1 MLSRPGEAVVLVTGA
16 TGYVGSHIVKLLL
29 EEGELRVRATVR
41 NLEQEDKTKFLRELV
56 PDAKHPIELVQADL
70 LKEDTWKDAVKDCTY
85 VVHVAAPTPHSSLSK
100 DNDLLK
106 LAVDGTKAVL
116 QACADS
122 GTVKRVVL
130 TSSISAVFDQS
141 QPASALNER
150 EGKPFTEADWSN
162 AESATLDAYGKAK
175 TLQEKAAWDFVKELP
190 EEKKFELVVINPGLC
205 IGPLLQKT
213 THGVPTSVLLIKR
226 FMDRSIPLV
235 PPASLSVVDV
245 RDVAR
250 AHVRALTVPGVA
262 DNRHIVTNQ
271 CISVKDMA
279 TALAKEFKPHGYSIS
294 TAGAPYFLMW
304 LNSLV
309 DKNSKLLMSKLN
321 KPSTYDNARMREVL
335 EIEPRDVQQSI
346 LDTAYSMIQLGVVK
360 KSKKMKKQELSTE
373 GEGHVNGD
381 LNGEKADDEKDEKK
395 EGDDEEKAADE
406 KKETATEDT
415 KKAEEV
421 TKKADEVIAEPPQ
434 NKELEPEDKVEKA
447 NGDVAEPPPQPVE
460 VAAN

>member
-1 MLSRPGEAVVLVTGA
+1 MATVCGSPLVLVTGA
-16 TGYVGSHIVKLLL
+16 TGYVGSHVVKLLL
-29 EEGELRVRATVR
+29 EEGELQVRATVR
-41 NLEQEDKTKFLRELV
+41 NLEQEDKAKFLKDLV

-70 LKEDTWKDAVKDCTY
+70 LKEDTWKNAVKDCTY
-85 VVHVAAPTPHSSLSK
+85 VVHMAGPTPHSCLSK
-100 DNDLLK
+100 DNDALK
-106 LAVDGTKAVL
+106 LAVDGTKNVL

-130 TSSISAVFDQS
+130 TSSISAIYDQS
-141 QPASALNER
+141 QSGNALTER
-150 EGKPFTEADWSN
+150 EGKPFTEAEWSN
-162 AESATLDAYGKAK
+162 TESATTDAYCKAK

-190 EEKKFELVVINPGLC
+190 DDKKFELVVINPGLC

-245 RDVAR
+245 RDVAQ
-250 AHVRALTVPGVA
+250 AHVRALAASAAA
-262 DNRHIVTNQ
+262 DHRHIVTNQ
-271 CISVKDMA
+271 CISVKEMA

-294 TAGAPYFLMW
+294 TAGAPYLLMW

-321 KPSTYDNARMREVL
+321 KASAYDNSRMKEVL

-346 LDTAYSMIQLGVVK
+346 LDTAYSMIELGVVK
-360 KSKKMKKQELSTE
+360 KSKKMKKQEMSTE
-373 GEGHVNGD
+373 GESQVNGEV
-381 LNGEKADDEKDEKK
+381 NGEKADEEKEEKEGGEEPKENSKEVPEKK
-395 EGDDEEKAADE
+395 EEPEQPAVAVTKKVDEVI
-406 KKETATEDT
+406 TATEE
-415 KKAEEV
+415 K
-421 TKKADEVIAEPPQ
+421 P
-434 NKELEPEDKVEKA
+434 KELDSEDKLEKL
-447 NGDVAEPPPQPVE
+447 NGDTTEPPPPVE